1 MAVTDEAV
9 WAVAKNAAR
18 HLVEAN
24 QHYSGKRFASAVAS
38 AVYAVEETG
47 KLSFL
52 VTGGESPKKKRHVAH
67 TILFVAFARII
78 GNWNWTREWAGILR
92 SGLAP
97 DVVLTEQQQCTM
109 AEHPEFAAIVEQLR
123 AGNLSTLEERTQAFA
138 SAMVPKE
145 ERDGTTEK
153 WKPLFEQGLQ
163 RVRLRATYVDI
174 TESGFNGPGTID
186 PDEANL
192 LCCLAL
198 ALLVLVVLVAVLA
211 GPLKNYEAEIEH
223 LLPDDLIGS
232 AGLTRFVQAMQSARV
247 APSGATPPAAATSA

>member
-1 MAVTDEAV
+1 MLGKANMAVTDEAV

-109 AEHPEFAAIVEQLR
+109 AEHPDR
-123 AGNLSTLEERTQAFA
+123 SSTI
-138 SAMVPKE
+138 P
-145 ERDGTTEK
+145 
-153 WKPLFEQGLQ
+153 
-163 RVRLRATYVDI
+163 
-174 TESGFNGPGTID
+174 
-186 PDEANL
+186 
-192 LCCLAL
+192 
-198 ALLVLVVLVAVLA
+198 
-211 GPLKNYEAEIEH
+211 
-223 LLPDDLIGS
+223 
-232 AGLTRFVQAMQSARV
+232 
-247 APSGATPPAAATSA
+247 TSATWKIGALGFLLMATINGLPLSPARCWNDPLMPHAMRSEEHT